1 MRTATVFCLLLAL
14 IAAACG
20 SSDRRE
26 YKLQGQI
33 LSVAANKTE
42 ASIKHEEI
50 VGLMPAMTMPYK
62 VRDAKEFAPLAPG
75 DLINATLVIVSNDA
89 YLTDVKKV
97 GDAPLAAAPL
107 EAPMP
112 TASSGFELLK
122 LGQPVPDGK
131 FLDQD
136 GKPVSLANFRGSA

>member
-1 MRTATVFCLLLAL
+1 MRTSTVFYLFLAAL
-14 IAAACG
+14 VAGACG

-97 GDAPLAAAPL
+97 GDAPLA
-107 EAPMP
+107 
-112 TASSGFELLK
+112 
-122 LGQPVPDGK
+122 
-131 FLDQD
+131 
-136 GKPVSLANFRGSA
+136 